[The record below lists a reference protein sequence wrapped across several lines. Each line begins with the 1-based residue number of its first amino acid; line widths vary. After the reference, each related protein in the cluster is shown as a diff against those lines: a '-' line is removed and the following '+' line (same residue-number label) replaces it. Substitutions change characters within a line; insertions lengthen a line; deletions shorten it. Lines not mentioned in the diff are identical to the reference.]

1 MVMELNFSKFRKLFY
16 VLSAILVGISLFSI
30 ISFGLNLAIDFTGGS
45 VLTISFV
52 SSTPNID
59 EMRVTLED
67 LEIGEFTL
75 QTIGENSITLKTK
88 AIDEATHQEVLTAI
102 GTLGEIEEGSE
113 GFESIGPV
121 IGNEL
126 KQKTVVVLIVALL
139 AILLYIA
146 MSFRK
151 VSKPV
156 RSWVYGA
163 TSIIALFHDVL
174 ITLGI
179 LILLGRFYRVELTI
193 PIVTAFLTIFGYS
206 INDSVVVFDRLRE
219 NLGKSRG
226 EDFDKVVD
234 KSLNQSLTRSVNTS
248 FTTMLAL
255 LAIFFF
261 GGASLRYFS
270 LALLIGI
277 GLGTY
282 SSLFLATPLL
292 ASYLRFKERKYR
304 K

>member
-1 MVMELNFSKFRKLFY
+1 MELNFSKFRKLFY

-219 NLGKSRG
+219 LRLRLAKEKGVPAFVIFSNATLIDMCSKLPKDREEFLQVSGVG
-226 EDFDKVVD
+226 EVKLETYGNEFLK
-234 KSLNQSLTRSVNTS
+234 
-248 FTTMLAL
+248 
-255 LAIFFF
+255 AIDTF
-261 GGASLRYFS
+261 
-270 LALLIGI
+270 
-277 GLGTY
+277 
-282 SSLFLATPLL
+282 
-292 ASYLRFKERKYR
+292 ED
-304 K
+304 

>member
-1 MVMELNFSKFRKLFY
+1 MVMELKFSKYRKIFY
-16 VLSAILVGISLFSI
+16 TLSIILVSISLVNI
-30 ISFGLNLAIDFTGGS
+30 IYFGLNLAIDFTGGS
-45 VLTISFV
+45 VLTVSFENEVPEISIV
-52 SSTPNID
+52 RSAIEQLD
-59 EMRVTLED
+59 V
-67 LEIGEFTL
+67 GEFTL
-75 QTIGENSITLKTK
+75 QTVGERSVSLKTK
-88 AIDEATHQEVLTAI
+88 AIDEATHQQIVTTIES
-102 GTLGEIEEGSE
+102 LGEIEQGSE

-121 IGNEL
+121 IGKEL
-126 KQKTVVVLIVALL
+126 KQKTIVVLIVALL

-156 RSWVYGA
+156 KSWVYGV

-179 LILLGRFYRVELTI
+179 LIILGRFYSVELTI

-226 EDFDKVVD
+226 EDFNKVVD
-234 KSLNQSLTRSVNTS
+234 KSLNQSLTRSINTS

-261 GGASLRYFS
+261 GGASLKYFS

-292 ASYLRFKERKYR
+292 ASYLKFKERKYR
-304 K
+304 E